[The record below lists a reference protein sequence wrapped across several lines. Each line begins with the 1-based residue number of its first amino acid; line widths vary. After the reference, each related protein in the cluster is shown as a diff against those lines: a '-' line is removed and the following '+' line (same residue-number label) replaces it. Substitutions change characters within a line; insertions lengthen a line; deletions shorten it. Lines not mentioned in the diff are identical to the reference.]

1 MKSYYN
7 LVFFIFL
14 IILPLKA
21 FSNSNVKTITF
32 IDVDQI
38 VYKSNIGSKEIASI
52 NSRFE
57 KQYEIFKN
65 KELDLIGQK
74 EEILSK
80 KNILSKAELDKIIN
94 IYNEEFEK
102 FKKEKN
108 DFDNSI
114 NEERIMK
121 INKLLQQLNSILS
134 SYAVENSIDLIIKK
148 KDIIIGKS
156 SLDITED
163 IMKIFNNKVKQ
174 LN

>member
-1 MKSYYN
+1 M
-7 LVFFIFL
+7 
-14 IILPLKA
+14 
-21 FSNSNVKTITF
+21 
-32 IDVDQI
+32 
-38 VYKSNIGSKEIASI
+38 
-52 NSRFE
+52 
-57 KQYEIFKN
+57 
-65 KELDLIGQK
+65 
-74 EEILSK
+74 
-80 KNILSKAELDKIIN
+80 IN

>member
-21 FSNSNVKTITF
+21 FSNVKTITF

-38 VYKSNIGSKEIASI
+38 VYKSNIGSKEIGSI
-52 NSRFE
+52 NSRID

-65 KELDLIGQK
+65 KELDLIAQK

-80 KNILSKAELDKIIN
+80 KNILSKAELDKMIN
-94 IYNEEFEK
+94 IYNKEFEK
-102 FKKEKN
+102 FNKEKN

-114 NEERIMK
+114 NEERIVK

-156 SLDITED
+156 SLDITDD

>member
-1 MKSYYN
+1 MKSYKY
-7 LVFFIFL
+7 LVIYL
-14 IILPLKA
+14 ILIVLPIKV
-21 FSNSNVKTITF
+21 NSDEKIITF

-38 VYKSNIGSKEIASI
+38 IYKSNIGSKEIGSI

-57 KQYEIFKN
+57 KQYEIFKK
-65 KELDLIGQK
+65 KELDLIAQK
-74 EEILSK
+74 EEILKK
-80 KNILSKAELDKIIN
+80 KNILSKAELDKMIN

-134 SYAVENSIDLIIKK
+134 SYAAENSIDLIIKK

>member
-1 MKSYYN
+1 MKSYKY
-7 LVFFIFL
+7 LVIFL
-14 IILPLKA
+14 ILIVLPIKV
-21 FSNSNVKTITF
+21 NSDEKIITF

-38 VYKSNIGSKEIASI
+38 IYKSNIGSKEIGSI

-57 KQYEIFKN
+57 KQYEIFKK
-65 KELDLIGQK
+65 KELDLIAQK
-74 EEILSK
+74 EEILKK
-80 KNILSKAELDKIIN
+80 KNILSKAELDKMIN

-134 SYAVENSIDLIIKK
+134 SYAAENSIDLIIKK

>member
-1 MKSYYN
+1 M
-7 LVFFIFL
+7 
-14 IILPLKA
+14 
-21 FSNSNVKTITF
+21 
-32 IDVDQI
+32 
-38 VYKSNIGSKEIASI
+38 
-52 NSRFE
+52 
-57 KQYEIFKN
+57 
-65 KELDLIGQK
+65 
-74 EEILSK
+74 
-80 KNILSKAELDKIIN
+80 IN

-108 DFDNSI
+108 NFDKNI

-121 INKLLQQLNSILS
+121 INKLLQQLNYILS

>member
-7 LVFFIFL
+7 LVFFLFL

-21 FSNSNVKTITF
+21 FSNVKIITF

-38 VYKSNIGSKEIASI
+38 VYKSNIGSKEIGSI
-52 NSRFE
+52 NSRID

-65 KELDLIGQK
+65 KELDLIAQK

-80 KNILSKAELDKIIN
+80 KNILSKAELDKMIN
-94 IYNEEFEK
+94 IYNKEFEK
-102 FKKEKN
+102 FNKEKN

-114 NEERIMK
+114 NEERIVK

-156 SLDITED
+156 SLDITDD

>member
-7 LVFFIFL
+7 LVFFLFL

-21 FSNSNVKTITF
+21 FSNVKIITF
-32 IDVDQI
+32 IDIDQI
-38 VYKSNIGSKEIASI
+38 VYKSNIGNKEIGSI
-52 NSRFE
+52 NSRID
-57 KQYEIFKN
+57 KQYKIFKN
-65 KELDLIGQK
+65 KELDLIAQK

-80 KNILSKAELDKIIN
+80 KNILSKAELDKMIN
-94 IYNEEFEK
+94 IYNKEFEK
-102 FKKEKN
+102 FNKEKN
-108 DFDNSI
+108 NFDNNI
-114 NEERIMK
+114 NEERIVK

-156 SLDITED
+156 SLDITDD
-163 IMKIFNNKVKQ
+163 IMKIFNNKVKK

>member
-7 LVFFIFL
+7 LVFFLFL

-21 FSNSNVKTITF
+21 FSNVEIITF

-80 KNILSKAELDKIIN
+80 KNILSKAELDKMIN

-108 DFDNSI
+108 NFDNDI

>member
-1 MKSYYN
+1 MKSYKY
-7 LVFFIFL
+7 LVIFL
-14 IILPLKA
+14 IVIVLPIKV
-21 FSNSNVKTITF
+21 NSDEKIITF

-38 VYKSNIGSKEIASI
+38 IYKSNIGSKEIESI

-80 KNILSKAELDKIIN
+80 KNILSKAEIDKMIN

-108 DFDNSI
+108 NFDNDI
-114 NEERIMK
+114 NEERIVK

-156 SLDITED
+156 SLDITDD

>member
-7 LVFFIFL
+7 LVFFLFL

-21 FSNSNVKTITF
+21 FSNVEIITF

-38 VYKSNIGSKEIASI
+38 VYKSNVGSKEIGSI
-52 NSRFE
+52 NSRID

-65 KELDLIGQK
+65 KELDLIAQK

-80 KNILSKAELDKIIN
+80 KNILSKAELDKMIN
-94 IYNEEFEK
+94 IYNKEFEK
-102 FKKEKN
+102 FNKEKN
-108 DFDNSI
+108 NFDNNI
-114 NEERIMK
+114 NEERIVK

-156 SLDITED
+156 SLDITDD

>member
-1 MKSYYN
+1 MKSYKY
-7 LVFFIFL
+7 LVIYL
-14 IILPLKA
+14 ILILLPIKV
-21 FSNSNVKTITF
+21 NSNEKTITF

-38 VYKSNIGSKEIASI
+38 IYKSNIGSKEIGSI

-80 KNILSKAELDKIIN
+80 KNILSKAELDKMIN

-102 FKKEKN
+102 FKKEKI
-108 DFDNSI
+108 DFDNNI
-114 NEERIMK
+114 NEERIVK

-134 SYAVENSIDLIIKK
+134 KYAEENSIDLIIKK
-148 KDIIIGKS
+148 KDIIIGKT
-156 SLDITED
+156 SLDITDD
-163 IMKIFNNKVKQ
+163 IMKIFNKEIVK

>member
-1 MKSYYN
+1 MKSYKY
-7 LVFFIFL
+7 LVIYL
-14 IILPLKA
+14 ILIVLPIKV
-21 FSNSNVKTITF
+21 NSNEKIITF
-32 IDVDQI
+32 INVDQI
-38 VYKSNIGSKEIASI
+38 IYKSNIGSKEIGSI

-57 KQYEIFKN
+57 KQYEIFKK
-65 KELDLIGQK
+65 KELDLIAKK

-163 IMKIFNNKVKQ
+163 IMKIFNNNVKQ

>member
-1 MKSYYN
+1 M
-7 LVFFIFL
+7 
-14 IILPLKA
+14 
-21 FSNSNVKTITF
+21 
-32 IDVDQI
+32 
-38 VYKSNIGSKEIASI
+38 
-52 NSRFE
+52 
-57 KQYEIFKN
+57 
-65 KELDLIGQK
+65 
-74 EEILSK
+74 
-80 KNILSKAELDKIIN
+80 IN

-108 DFDNSI
+108 DFDNNI

-134 SYAVENSIDLIIKK
+134 SYAAENSIDLIIKK

>member
-1 MKSYYN
+1 MKSYKY
-7 LVFFIFL
+7 LVIYL
-14 IILPLKA
+14 ILIVLPIKV
-21 FSNSNVKTITF
+21 NSDEKTITF

-38 VYKSNIGSKEIASI
+38 IYKSNIGSKEIGSI

-57 KQYEIFKN
+57 KQYEIFKK
-65 KELDLIGQK
+65 KELDLIAKK

-121 INKLLQQLNSILS
+121 INKLLQQIKSILS

-163 IMKIFNNKVKQ
+163 IMKIFNNNVKQ

>member
-1 MKSYYN
+1 M
-7 LVFFIFL
+7 
-14 IILPLKA
+14 
-21 FSNSNVKTITF
+21 
-32 IDVDQI
+32 
-38 VYKSNIGSKEIASI
+38 
-52 NSRFE
+52 
-57 KQYEIFKN
+57 
-65 KELDLIGQK
+65 
-74 EEILSK
+74 
-80 KNILSKAELDKIIN
+80 IN

-108 DFDNSI
+108 NFDNDI

>member
-1 MKSYYN
+1 MKSYKY
-7 LVFFIFL
+7 LVIYL
-14 IILPLKA
+14 ILIVLPIKV
-21 FSNSNVKTITF
+21 NYDEKTITF

-38 VYKSNIGSKEIASI
+38 IYNSTIGSKAIGFI

-57 KQYEIFKN
+57 KQYEIFKK
-65 KELDLIGQK
+65 KELDLIAQK

-80 KNILSKAELDKIIN
+80 KNILSKAELDKMIN

-108 DFDNSI
+108 NFDNDI

>member
-1 MKSYYN
+1 MKSYKY
-7 LVFFIFL
+7 LVIYL
-14 IILPLKA
+14 ILIVLPIKV
-21 FSNSNVKTITF
+21 NSNEKIITF
-32 IDVDQI
+32 INVDQI
-38 VYKSNIGSKEIASI
+38 IYKSNIGSKEIGSI

-57 KQYEIFKN
+57 KQYEIFKK
-65 KELDLIGQK
+65 KELDLIAQK

-80 KNILSKAELDKIIN
+80 KNILSKAELDKMIN

-108 DFDNSI
+108 DFDDSI

-134 SYAVENSIDLIIKK
+134 SYAAENSIDLIIKK
-148 KDIIIGKS
+148 KDIISGKS

>member
-1 MKSYYN
+1 MKSYKY
-7 LVFFIFL
+7 LVIYL
-14 IILPLKA
+14 ILIVLPIKV
-21 FSNSNVKTITF
+21 NSDEKTITF

-38 VYKSNIGSKEIASI
+38 IYKSNIGSKEIESI

-57 KQYEIFKN
+57 KQYEIFKK
-65 KELDLIGQK
+65 KELDLIAQK
-74 EEILSK
+74 EEILKK
-80 KNILSKAELDKIIN
+80 KNILSKAELDKMIN

-108 DFDNSI
+108 EFDNSI

-134 SYAVENSIDLIIKK
+134 IYAAENSIDLIIKK

>member
-7 LVFFIFL
+7 LVFFLFL

-21 FSNSNVKTITF
+21 FSNVKVITF
-32 IDVDQI
+32 IDIDQI

-80 KNILSKAELDKIIN
+80 KNILSKAELDKMIN

-163 IMKIFNNKVKQ
+163 IMKIFNNNVKQ

>member
-7 LVFFIFL
+7 LVFFLFL
-14 IILPLKA
+14 IILPLNA
-21 FSNSNVKTITF
+21 FSNVKIITF

-65 KELDLIGQK
+65 KELDLIAQK

-80 KNILSKAELDKIIN
+80 KSILSKAELDKMIN

-102 FKKEKN
+102 FKKEKK

-163 IMKIFNNKVKQ
+163 IMKIFNNNVKQ

>member
-7 LVFFIFL
+7 LVFFLFL

-21 FSNSNVKTITF
+21 FSNVKVITF
-32 IDVDQI
+32 IDIDQI

-80 KNILSKAELDKIIN
+80 KNILSKAELDKMIN

-134 SYAVENSIDLIIKK
+134 SYAAENSIDLIIKK